1 MLESRSVFI
10 LSNTPI
16 ITTDSRCD
24 GYEDCFD
31 QSDEVGCEEI
41 EIGASNNTVED
52 DYDTNDF
59 YENEYTTWVQHKLP
73 GSQSMILTANKFSGL
88 IQYAIFYFRD
98 YLEEDIFGENA
109 ENDWAANDD
118 DISDGKYEIKIWS
131 IGGLFLFEVD
141 PI

>member
-1 MLESRSVFI
+1 MPISDL
-10 LSNTPI
+10 NT
-16 ITTDSRCD
+16 
-24 GYEDCFD
+24 
-31 QSDEVGCEEI
+31 
-41 EIGASNNTVED
+41 
-52 DYDTNDF
+52 
-59 YENEYTTWVQHKLP
+59 
-73 GSQSMILTANKFSGL
+73 NKFHGL
-88 IQYAIFYFRD
+88 INYTIFYFRD

>member
-1 MLESRSVFI
+1 MKM
-10 LSNTPI
+10 NTPREFSI
-16 ITTDSRCD
+16 NYLVPNQWS
-24 GYEDCFD
+24 
-31 QSDEVGCEEI
+31 
-41 EIGASNNTVED
+41 
-52 DYDTNDF
+52 
-59 YENEYTTWVQHKLP
+59 
-73 GSQSMILTANKFSGL
+73 NKFSGL